1 MIWQPPGILLP
12 KAHQIE
18 REYSMLKTL
27 HSQQYPVPKPLLL
40 CNNENI
46 IGTPFYVMEFVEGR
60 IFRDPELKSLSA
72 EERPLYYNALVDV
85 LK

>member
-1 MIWQPPGILLP
+1 MFLQPPGILLP

-18 REYSMLKTL
+18 REYTMLKTL
-27 HSQQYPVPKPLLL
+27 HKHHYPVPKPLLL
-40 CNNENI
+40 CDNENI

-60 IFRDPELKSLSA
+60 IFRDPELHGMPA
-72 EERPLYYNALVDV
+72 GERPKYYNALVNV